1 MNDFNPCA
9 SQESSAE
16 AARENKNNSVERLR
30 DAADAAEALAWR
42 VWLTCGLVVPG
53 ASLVGRTA
61 LELLGTLGGGAGAG
75 GLCGSQIAAW
85 GNSIDKWGRRFDEFR
100 AAADGYRDAARE
112 LASCQSEHDID
123 TGVFPSVE
131 EILEELEDIVA
142 EIEGAG
148 SEVLEEEDEVEILD
162 DEEEDEVE
170 ILDDEEEDEVE
181 ILDDEE
187 EDVEEDEV
195 EILDDETE

>member
-16 AARENKNNSVERLR
+16 AAREDKNNSVERLR

-53 ASLVGRTA
+53 ASLVAKTA
-61 LELLGTLGGGAGAG
+61 LELLGTLGSAAGAG

-85 GNSIDKWGRRFDEFR
+85 GNSIDKWGRRYDEFR

-112 LASCQSEHDID
+112 LASCQSEHNID

-131 EILEELEDIVA
+131 EVLEELEDIVA
-142 EIEGAG
+142 EIEGA
-148 SEVLEEEDEVEILD
+148 LEEEDEVEIL

-181 ILDDEE
+181 ILDEE
-187 EDVEEDEV
+187 EDEDEV
-195 EILDDETE
+195 EIFDDENE

>member
-1 MNDFNPCA
+1 MNDFNPCE

-16 AARENKNNSVERLR
+16 TARENKNNSVERLR
-30 DAADAAEALAWR
+30 DAADAAESLAWR

-61 LELLGTLGGGAGAG
+61 LELLGTLGGAASAG
-75 GLCGSQIAAW
+75 GLCGSQISAW

-112 LASCQSEHDID
+112 LASCQSEHNID
-123 TGVFPSVE
+123 TGIFPSVE
-131 EILEELEDIVA
+131 EVLQELEDIVA
-142 EIEGAG
+142 EIAGAG
-148 SEVLEEEDEVEILD
+148 SEVLEEEDEVEILDDEEDEVEILD

-170 ILDDEEEDEVE
+170 ILDDEEDEDEVE
-181 ILDDEE
+181 ILDDENE
-187 EDVEEDEV
+187 
-195 EILDDETE
+195 